1 MRRNILFVS
10 AVCILNFCS
19 SALANTKHAPLPDQI
34 LQARTAYIDNRSGFA
49 AFGDRAYDE
58 LAKWGRFK
66 IVKSAKEADL
76 VFLLSAYEYVTGYR
90 TDTSGTTTGTV
101 DNSGNVRLDGDSTS
115 RTHAQTG
122 GTTYLTLIDPNT
134 GKSLWADQE
143 VWGGGHP
150 VTWMGFTFAKSATR
164 LLVKELRKRI
174 EAQESDSK
182 KVGKLDSAPG
192 ANTPEANATVAE
204 QYLAMTQDGGVGLT
218 RAIAWR
224 MANAYPK
231 AWNQI
236 STELVNS
243 TLKEAGIGPDIQ
255 ALVDAIVEMR
265 AAVAADDG
273 EAIGRAVVKIV
284 GAPKAEEKPERLLV
298 RDLPKK
304 INEQKSDSKE
314 SGELDSAVEA
324 NTPEGNARFAERYLA
339 MTPDGGIGLMRAI
352 AQRMAKAYPE
362 TWNQISTE
370 LLSSTL
376 KAAGIG
382 TDSQG
387 LFATIR
393 EMRAAI
399 QAKDTEA
406 LSRASARL

>member
-1 MRRNILFVS
+1 
-10 AVCILNFCS
+10 
-19 SALANTKHAPLPDQI
+19 
-34 LQARTAYIDNRSGFA
+34 
-49 AFGDRAYDE
+49 
-58 LAKWGRFK
+58 
-66 IVKSAKEADL
+66 
-76 VFLLSAYEYVTGYR
+76 
-90 TDTSGTTTGTV
+90 
-101 DNSGNVRLDGDSTS
+101 
-115 RTHAQTG
+115 
-122 GTTYLTLIDPNT
+122 
-134 GKSLWADQE
+134 
-143 VWGGGHP
+143 
-150 VTWMGFTFAKSATR
+150 
-164 LLVKELRKRI
+164 
-174 EAQESDSK
+174 
-182 KVGKLDSAPG
+182 
-192 ANTPEANATVAE
+192 
-204 QYLAMTQDGGVGLT
+204 
-218 RAIAWR
+218 
-224 MANAYPK
+224 
-231 AWNQI
+231 
-236 STELVNS
+236 
-243 TLKEAGIGPDIQ
+243 
-255 ALVDAIVEMR
+255 MR

-298 RDLPKK
+298 RDLPEK

-352 AQRMAKAYPE
+352 AQRMPKAYPE
-362 TWNQISTE
+362 AWNQISTE

-387 LFATIR
+387 LFAAIR